1 MQRKWRRPIGL
12 VALVLAG
19 VWGGGCGGDGGSK
32 YGAVDGFVYSVDTK
46 SPAELV
52 VSRLAQ
58 PEAGQTPV
66 PEALVTITGSS
77 RTALTQSNGYFK
89 ISRVLPGSQTLTV
102 SKSDYPPLQLQVWI
116 NKGQTTHVSQ
126 LDRKWT
132 LLIYMNADNDLEE
145 FGVQDVNEMEQVGS
159 TDEVA
164 IVVMM
169 DRIRGYDSSNGDWT
183 HTRRFVVRR
192 DHDLER
198 MTSSET
204 ANGAE
209 ILGELDMGQPATL
222 KAFIEW
228 GREHYPAERYLLDI
242 WDHGSGWRSRS
253 FAAGVTRKVSYDDT
267 SGTAIETVE
276 LPYALDVDPRLDIVA
291 MDASLMQMMEVAYEI
306 RHRTGLIVGSQES
319 PPGEG
324 YPYHTWIGPL
334 VADPSMS
341 PRDLARLIVNQT
353 VDTLGSRY
361 DLTQSAL
368 DTSQLG
374 GLAQAIDSF
383 AKALIPREAQYREA
397 LTRARNNAQRYGSGS
412 SAYATFK
419 DLVDYADQ
427 VARETGDSIL
437 AQERDKVK
445 AALNQA
451 LVAERH
457 SGTSVANS
465 HGLSIYVPP
474 STDWTSTRS
483 RYRNLAFAQDTHW
496 DEWIDA
502 YAR

>member
-1 MQRKWRRPIGL
+1 
-12 VALVLAG
+12 
-19 VWGGGCGGDGGSK
+19 
-32 YGAVDGFVYSVDTK
+32 VDGYVYSVDTK

-52 VSRLAQ
+52 VSRSAQ
-58 PEAGQTPV
+58 PEVGQTPV
-66 PEALVTITGSS
+66 SEALVTITGSS
-77 RTALTQSNGYFK
+77 RTALTQANGYFK
-89 ISRVLPGSQTLTV
+89 ISHVVPGSQTLTV
-102 SKSDYPPLQLQVWI
+102 SKSGYPPLEFQVWV
-116 NKGQTTHVSQ
+116 NKGKTTHVSQ

-164 IVVMM
+164 IVVVM
-169 DRIRGYDSSNGDWT
+169 DRIKGYDSSNGDWT
-183 HTRRFVVRR
+183 HTRRFVIQK
-192 DHDLER
+192 DNDPER

-209 ILGELDMGQPATL
+209 ILGELDMGNPATL

-228 GREHYPAERYLLDI
+228 GLVRYPAEHYLLDI
-242 WDHGSGWRSRS
+242 WDHGSGWRSRAW
-253 FAAGVTRKVSYDDT
+253 AAGVTRKVSYDDT
-267 SGTAIETVE
+267 DGTAIETVE
-276 LPYALDVDPRLDIVA
+276 LPFALDVNPRLDVVA

-306 RHRTGLIVGSQES
+306 RNRTDLIVGSQES

-324 YPYHTWIGPL
+324 YPYQAWVGPL
-334 VADPSMS
+334 VANPEMS
-341 PRDLARLIVNQT
+341 PRDLARLIVHQT

-368 DTSQLG
+368 DASQLD
-374 GLAQAIDSF
+374 GLAQAVDRF
-383 AKALIPREAQYREA
+383 AQALIPREAQYREA
-397 LTRARNNAQRYGSGS
+397 LRRARDNAQHYGSGS

-419 DLVDYADQ
+419 DLVDYADR
-427 VARETGDSIL
+427 VARETGDSVL

-445 AALNQA
+445 AALDQA

-457 SGTSVANS
+457 SGSSVANS

-474 STDWTSTRS
+474 STDWSSTRL
-483 RYRNLAFAQDTHW
+483 RYRNLALAQNTHW
-496 DEWIDA
+496 DEWIDT